1 MGDGRG
7 VTDEES
13 PATAPVTPSA
23 RSNQFLRGVLVGAL
37 VAGVVGGG
45 VGAAVTYR
53 LHDDDRDTAASSAT
67 TTVTA
72 RQTPAR
78 GNALGAVRAKDMS
91 AVVKIGTG
99 SGFIVRSDG
108 LIVTNDHVVAMLPT
122 IEVTLADGRKL
133 PGTIENR
140 QPSADLALVKV
151 QATGLPVIELGDS
164 NKLVVGDPVAVVGN
178 ALVLEGPVSV
188 TLGIVSGLDR
198 SIASTTGSTAGT
210 RLEHMIQTDAPIN
223 PGNSGGPVVD
233 LDGRAVGIV
242 ALVAQPGEGQD
253 TGFAIPVSKA
263 GLLQDALHKK

>member
-13 PATAPVTPSA
+13 PASARATPSA
-23 RSNQFLRGVLVGAL
+23 RSSQFLRGVIVGAL

-45 VGAAVTYR
+45 VGAVVAYR
-53 LHDDDRDTAASSAT
+53 LHDDDADGTAPSAT
-67 TTVTA
+67 TTVTS
-72 RQTPAR
+72 RQTPGR
-78 GNALGAVRAKDMS
+78 GNVLAAVRAKDVP

-99 SGFIVRSDG
+99 SGFVVRADG
-108 LIVTNDHVVAMLPT
+108 LIVTNDHVVAALPT

-151 QATGLPVIELGDS
+151 EATGLPVIELANS
-164 NKLVVGDPVAVVGN
+164 NRLVVGDPVAVVGN
-178 ALVLEGPVSV
+178 ALVLEGPVTV

-253 TGFAIPVSKA
+253 TGFAIAVSKA
-263 GLLQDALHKK
+263 SLLQDALHKP